1 MRFENGE
8 TVMQGDVTIVLNNAV
23 ALAGKVTYISSKS
36 GLTAKADKVAVNFKW
51 LETLWLRCTHARSSS
66 ASDKTI

>member
-8 TVMQGDVTIVLNNAV
+8 TVVQGDMTIVLNNAV
-23 ALAGKVTYISSKS
+23 ALADKVTYISSKS
-36 GLTAKADKVAVNFKW
+36 GLIAKADKVTFNFKW
-51 LETLWLRCTHARSSS
+51 LATPWLRCTHARSIS

>member
-23 ALAGKVTYISSKS
+23 ALADKVTYISSKS
-36 GLTAKADKVAVNFKW
+36 GLIAKADKVAVNFK
-51 LETLWLRCTHARSSS
+51 
-66 ASDKTI
+66 